1 MSIEP
6 SPFLPQ
12 TTMAIE
18 KVKIAANAAQ
28 PIWKIIKFK
37 SLNINITELLKVLI
51 IFKIKLI
58 SQKNNLV
65 NRILKKNW
73 ED

>member
-18 KVKIAANAAQ
+18 NVKIAARAAQ
-28 PIWKIIKFK
+28 PI
-37 SLNINITELLKVLI
+37 
-51 IFKIKLI
+51 
-58 SQKNNLV
+58 
-65 NRILKKNW
+65 
-73 ED
+73 

>member
-1 MSIEP
+1 MSIDP

-28 PIWKIIKFK
+28 PI
-37 SLNINITELLKVLI
+37 
-51 IFKIKLI
+51 
-58 SQKNNLV
+58 
-65 NRILKKNW
+65 
-73 ED
+73 

>member
-1 MSIEP
+1 MEP

-28 PIWKIIKFK
+28 PNRKIIKFK
-37 SLNINITELLKVLI
+37 SLT
-51 IFKIKLI
+51 
-58 SQKNNLV
+58 
-65 NRILKKNW
+65 
-73 ED
+73 

>member
-1 MSIEP
+1 MSMDP

-28 PIWKIIKFK
+28 P
-37 SLNINITELLKVLI
+37 N
-51 IFKIKLI
+51 
-58 SQKNNLV
+58 
-65 NRILKKNW
+65 
-73 ED
+73 

>member
-28 PIWKIIKFK
+28 P
-37 SLNINITELLKVLI
+37 N
-51 IFKIKLI
+51 
-58 SQKNNLV
+58 
-65 NRILKKNW
+65 
-73 ED
+73 

>member
-1 MSIEP
+1 MLRLEIYLNRLQMLKMNHISMEP

-28 PIWKIIKFK
+28 PI
-37 SLNINITELLKVLI
+37 
-51 IFKIKLI
+51 
-58 SQKNNLV
+58 
-65 NRILKKNW
+65 
-73 ED
+73 

>member
-1 MSIEP
+1 MDP

-28 PIWKIIKFK
+28 PIWKIIKLRVF
-37 SLNINITELLKVLI
+37 INITELQTFLLI
-51 IFKIKLI
+51 STLKLI
-58 SQKNNLV
+58 SQKQNFL
-65 NRILKKNW
+65 NRIKHKNLNW
-73 ED
+73 EG